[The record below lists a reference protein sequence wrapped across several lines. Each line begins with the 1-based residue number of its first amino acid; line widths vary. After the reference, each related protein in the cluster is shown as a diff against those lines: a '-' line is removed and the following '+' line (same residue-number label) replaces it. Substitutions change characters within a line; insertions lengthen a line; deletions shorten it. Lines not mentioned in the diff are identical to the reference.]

1 MILPKQR
8 AEVGLE
14 LIENAILDFIRPF
27 EQGVSNAQIAE
38 ELGLHSDIDGEHRN
52 YLTWSILGNLVK
64 KKQVIKVGERHSAR
78 YIARS

>member
-27 EQGVSNAQIAE
+27 EQGVSNAQIA
-38 ELGLHSDIDGEHRN
+38 
-52 YLTWSILGNLVK
+52 
-64 KKQVIKVGERHSAR
+64 
-78 YIARS
+78 